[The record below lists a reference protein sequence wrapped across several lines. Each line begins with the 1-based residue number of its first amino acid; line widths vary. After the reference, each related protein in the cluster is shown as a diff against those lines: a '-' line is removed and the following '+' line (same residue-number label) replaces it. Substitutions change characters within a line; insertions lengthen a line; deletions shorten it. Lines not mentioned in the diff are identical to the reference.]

1 MAWTFWMPSAPTNLT
16 GTLVA
21 GGSLDANT
29 TYYFKV
35 FAWDSGNTTTT
46 RSTVTQQNRQVLSAY
61 SATFSITTD
70 ATNRSVALTWDQ
82 VVKRNGTTQVDA
94 YEVIISKA
102 DNFDTSKDTALLS
115 NSWYFIPTS
124 YTNSATITGN
134 PNIAVKNTKDGLPL
148 MEWDGASSASFES
161 LYTALKADATYKDFA
176 RSLTSF
182 QDATD
187 IYIYQFMGAIVIKRW
202 AGDTTAG
209 SYSFVSLGNI
219 VQINGGLE
227 FESMKY
233 RICNT
238 VISVNGSTHRNQL
251 YSTPLSGSIITSNYF
266 KGGTRQYIYK
276 SYTSNASGLAN
287 LASTYANTQISTNI
301 NQITENSGEG
311 ISDGSTFISTPWY
324 PINSAGAL
332 NMVRARLDTR
342 GSRLD
347 NYIAQAISG
356 IFKKIYFID
365 PYLGTYPCGFYWATE
380 TTFSVSNMGIMYQP
394 TEFSVGHYDCRY
406 IYTDRAGWDIY
417 ISGALKKNDI
427 MYFGK
432 TIRLKIVDT
441 EGNPI
446 QGAKVSFLSQAGIN
460 LTKGN
465 SATTICK
472 SVSGPP
478 STGNNYDSTEAT
490 FKHNDPWVIVRHN
503 AGTYGY
509 STLKDNTMYWL
520 RGEKILVGTGTLEP
534 YGSSIY
540 KYTATRGV
548 DGTPVTWSMGGNSS
562 ATDCYYESLDYVET
576 DSNGFT
582 FNNVIGKTYKALV
595 ATGNGM
601 MSDFV
606 TTDKAEV
613 YNNFPIEVKIEADGY
628 VTKSTFVGE
637 TMAIN
642 AGIQP
647 IDLIVTLEK
656 QVPLLQTIDG
666 EKMLLNLSPAVAVN
680 SSDYVEVE

>member
-1 MAWTFWMPSAPTNLT
+1 MSWTFWKPNTPTNLT
-16 GTLVA
+16 GSLVA

-46 RSTVTQQNRQVLSAY
+46 RTTVTQQNRQVLSAY

-102 DNFDTSKDTALLS
+102 DDFDTSKDTALLS
-115 NSWYFIPTS
+115 QSAYFYPTS
-124 YTNSATITGN
+124 YTNSATITSN
-134 PNIAVKNTKDGLPL
+134 PNVAVKNTKDGLPL

-187 IYIYQFMGAIVIKRW
+187 IYIYQFMGTIYIKRW

-233 RICNT
+233 RICDT
-238 VISVNGSTHRNQL
+238 VISVNGSTHRNQM
-251 YSTPLSGSIITSNYF
+251 YSAPLSGSIITSNYF
-266 KGGTRQYIYK
+266 KGGTRQYINK
-276 SYTSNASGLAN
+276 SYTSNASGPAN
-287 LASTYANTQISTNI
+287 FMSTYPSTQISANI
-301 NQITENSGEG
+301 NQISENTGES

-324 PINSAGAL
+324 PIASTGVST
-332 NMVRARLDTR
+332 MVRARLDMR

-365 PYLGTYPCGFYWATE
+365 PFLGVYPCGFYWATE
-380 TTFSVSNMGIMYQP
+380 STFSANNYGIYYQP

-406 IYTDRAGWDIY
+406 IYTDRAGWDIV
-417 ISGALKKNDI
+417 GALKKNDI

-465 SATTICK
+465 SESTICK
-472 SVSGPP
+472 SVSGST

-503 AGTYGY
+503 AGPYGY
-509 STLKDNTMYWL
+509 STLKDNTMYWF

-534 YGSSIY
+534 YGSSLY

-548 DGTPVTWSMGGNSS
+548 DGTPVTWSMGGNTV

-595 ATGNGM
+595 ATGSAM
-601 MSDFV
+601 MSSLV
-606 TTDKAEV
+606 TTGKIEV
-613 YNNFPIEVKIEADGY
+613 YNNFPIEIRVEADGY
-628 VTKSTFVGE
+628 QTKSIILDE
-637 TMAIN
+637 TTAIDLGLQAVNILLTLENKIGVITAIN
-642 AGIQP
+642 EDRLIIN
-647 IDLIVTLEK
+647 IDPK
-656 QVPLLQTIDG
+656 NAKNMSG
-666 EKMLLNLSPAVAVN
+666 FMLL
-680 SSDYVEVE
+680 D